1 MVRTKGDSASKAV
14 GAKAPSKAMRSPGA
28 SSSRAGSSSSSK
40 NANDRYSGGNA
51 YCPRPTPAWQKE
63 ITTFFTA
70 KPKEPSGRGAAV
82 SRWPPAIANRDL
94 RSACR
99 HVLRLNFPLLE
110 LTNHVRNIQRR

>member
-51 YCPRPTPAWQKE
+51 YCPRPTPPWQKE

-70 KPKEPSGRGAAV
+70 KPKEPSGSSESGEGSSTQADV
-82 SRWPPAIANRDL
+82 HSDQ
-94 RSACR
+94 
-99 HVLRLNFPLLE
+99 E
-110 LTNHVRNIQRR
+110 